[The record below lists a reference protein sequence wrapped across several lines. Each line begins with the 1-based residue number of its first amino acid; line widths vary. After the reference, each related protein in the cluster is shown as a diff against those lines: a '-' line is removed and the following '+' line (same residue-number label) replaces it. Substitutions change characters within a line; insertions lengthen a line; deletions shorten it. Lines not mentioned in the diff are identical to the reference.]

1 MRVYYSGLCKGYEV
15 EGGFDTTWIFITK
28 TVGYNIM
35 CRSRQGLLGE
45 NVPRFI
51 RTIVLCAKLLLNIFI
66 ESMILFTRHH
76 DYIPDDLILHL
87 HTMMYVVRITK
98 IATSKMS

>member
-1 MRVYYSGLCKGYEV
+1 MDYARVMKWREV
-15 EGGFDTTWIFITK
+15 STQCGFSSQK
-28 TVGYNIM
+28 KAVGYNNIM

-51 RTIVLCAKLLLNIFI
+51 RTIVLCAKLLLNII
-66 ESMILFTRHH
+66 ESMILFTRLSRQH